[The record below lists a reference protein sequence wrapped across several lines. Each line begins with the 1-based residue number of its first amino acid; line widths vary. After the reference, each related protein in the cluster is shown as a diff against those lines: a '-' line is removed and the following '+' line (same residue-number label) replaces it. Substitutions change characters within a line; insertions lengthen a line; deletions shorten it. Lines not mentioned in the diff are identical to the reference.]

1 MTKKR
6 KQIYTV
12 HYSIS
17 GYVDIDVEA
26 EDEDEAMQLADDELE
41 TYDFWKC
48 NDVDFEQEAYQV
60 EDENGD
66 VVWGMS

>member
-1 MTKKR
+1 MAKKR

-17 GYVDIDVEA
+17 GIYSVDIEA
-26 EDEDEAMQLADDELE
+26 ENPEEALDLAEVHGGWYKNAEFDMDA
-41 TYDFWKC
+41 C
-48 NDVDFEQEAYQV
+48 QV
-60 EDENGD
+60 TDENGD

>member
-1 MTKKR
+1 MAKKR

-17 GYVDIDVEA
+17 GIYDVDVEA
-26 EDEDEAMQLADDELE
+26 ASAKEALNLAEDTITDEWYKDAQFDMDC
-41 TYDFWKC
+41 F
-48 NDVDFEQEAYQV
+48 QV
-60 EDENGD
+60 TNENGD

>member
-1 MTKKR
+1 MAKKR

-17 GYVDIDVEA
+17 GIYDVDVEA
-26 EDEDEAMQLADDELE
+26 ASAEEALNLAEDTITDGWYKNAQIDMDC
-41 TYDFWKC
+41 F
-48 NDVDFEQEAYQV
+48 QV
-60 EDENGD
+60 TDENGD